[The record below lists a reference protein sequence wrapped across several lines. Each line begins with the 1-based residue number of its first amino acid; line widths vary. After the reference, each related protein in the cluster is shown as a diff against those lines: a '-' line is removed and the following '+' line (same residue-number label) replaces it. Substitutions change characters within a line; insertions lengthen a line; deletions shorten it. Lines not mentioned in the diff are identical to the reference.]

1 MKHLFTSILLLLIL
15 STSILRS
22 QNSKITWSSFNMGF
36 AKHLSSNTH
45 VMSVTGQGLIGTSQY
60 QNTQIVSGF
69 FADTL
74 LLRTNVA
81 VRDEDEL
88 PKQYLLSQ
96 NYPNPFNPSTT
107 IHFELPRAEHVI
119 LKVYN
124 LLGEEVVTLIDEEKA
139 AGKYDVRFDASRFT
153 SGVYFYRL
161 VSYDPSSSQS
171 FVSTKK
177 IILIK

>member
-1 MKHLFTSILLLLIL
+1 MRYTSILLLLIL
-15 STSILRS
+15 STSVLSS
-22 QNSKITWSSFNMGF
+22 QNNKVTWSSFNMGF
-36 AKHLSSNTH
+36 AKHLSSNTA

-74 LLRTNVA
+74 LRGNIVA

-88 PKQYLLSQ
+88 PKQYVLSQ

-107 IHFELPRAEHVI
+107 IHFELPRAAHVI

-124 LLGEEVVTLIDEEKA
+124 ILGEEVVTLIDEEKT
-139 AGKYDVRFDASRFT
+139 AGKYDVKFDGMRFS
-153 SGVYFYRL
+153 SGVYVYRL
-161 VSYDPSSSQS
+161 TSGD

-177 IILIK
+177 LILIK

>member
-1 MKHLFTSILLLLIL
+1 
-15 STSILRS
+15 
-22 QNSKITWSSFNMGF
+22 MGF
-36 AKHLSSNTH
+36 ANPALRDSNTA

-69 FADTL
+69 LADTL
-74 LLRTNVA
+74 LRGTIVA

-88 PKQYLLSQ
+88 PKQYLLNQ

-107 IHFELPRAEHVI
+107 IHFELPRAAHVI

-124 LLGEEVVTLIDEEKA
+124 ILGEEVVTLIDEEKA
-139 AGKYDVRFDASRFT
+139 AGKYDIQFEGARFT

-161 VSYDPSSSQS
+161 TSGD

-177 IILIK
+177 LILIK